1 MAFGHK
7 RSFERSASLR
17 SAVLFKDRIP
27 HLIWQAGPLL
37 DLISCSKGDLILST
51 TVLQKKSKILLQ
63 KKQCKKWR
71 LHKRL
76 LSLSPT
82 SALFPLGI
90 VYNVAPRGTA
100 GRNFNGYWA
109 FSSVTN
115 SVGVADRSFR
125 RFVDYNGVAK
135 AILALR
141 HQVGFGRISSIPG
154 VN

>member
-1 MAFGHK
+1 M
-7 RSFERSASLR
+7 
-17 SAVLFKDRIP
+17 
-27 HLIWQAGPLL
+27 
-37 DLISCSKGDLILST
+37 
-51 TVLQKKSKILLQ
+51 Q

-109 FSSVTN
+109 FSSITN
-115 SVGVADRSFR
+115 SVGVADRRLIVVSD
-125 RFVDYNGVAK
+125 V
-135 AILALR
+135 
-141 HQVGFGRISSIPG
+141 SSITMSSPKPSWRYVIKSVLVG
-154 VN
+154 SRRSPVSTKRKIDDKKSTKRASSKWFPTIRGIPISMYFNPRKPFLLSS

>member
-109 FSSVTN
+109 FSSITN
-115 SVGVADRSFR
+115 SVGVADRRLIVVS
-125 RFVDYNGVAK
+125 D
-135 AILALR
+135 
-141 HQVGFGRISSIPG
+141 ISSITMSSP
-154 VN
+154 VPARRRVIW